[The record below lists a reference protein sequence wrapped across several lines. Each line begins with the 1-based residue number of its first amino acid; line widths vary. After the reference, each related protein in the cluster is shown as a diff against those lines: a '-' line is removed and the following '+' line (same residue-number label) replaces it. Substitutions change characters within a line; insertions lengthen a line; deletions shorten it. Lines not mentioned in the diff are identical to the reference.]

1 MRHIREL
8 FSMEIME
15 EMLNPV
21 LDQARRSLEHWKGVA
36 SVASNHDPETSKAV
50 YSGVFERERYTC
62 V

>member
-15 EMLNPV
+15 DMVNPV
-21 LDQARRSLEHWKGVA
+21 LNEARRSLEHWKGVA

-50 YSGVFERERYTC
+50 YSGVFERERYKC

>member
-1 MRHIREL
+1 MRHIREHW
-8 FSMEIME
+8 SMEIME
-15 EMLNPV
+15 DMVNPV
-21 LDQARRSLEHWKGVA
+21 FNDRLASLEHWKGVA